1 MLRTVVTLT
10 MLATLYARTAIA
22 YTGEATWYHAGKGA
36 CGFVNKASDHIVALS
51 PYEYLNGRS
60 CLKNITV
67 QYNDRSVDA
76 TVVDLCP
83 ECASGSIDL
92 SMSAFAALAPLDVG
106 RLRHVVW
113 NFN

>member
-1 MLRTVVTLT
+1 M
-10 MLATLYARTAIA
+10 
-22 YTGEATWYHAGKGA
+22 
-36 CGFVNKASDHIVALS
+36 ALS

-67 QYNDRSVDA
+67 QCMFYTLVSGCCMFLTLTCTTDNDQSVDA